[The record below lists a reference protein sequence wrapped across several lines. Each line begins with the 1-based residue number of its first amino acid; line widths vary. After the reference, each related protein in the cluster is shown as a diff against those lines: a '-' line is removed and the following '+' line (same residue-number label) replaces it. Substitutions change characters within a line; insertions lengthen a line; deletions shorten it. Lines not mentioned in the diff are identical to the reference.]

1 MSHTPSLP
9 ASRYQRYATTMSA
22 THLKAMQDHAR
33 QNPEE
38 FWLEQARRIH
48 WHCKPSKGFRGS
60 FHGDVSIKWYEDGV
74 LNASVCCID
83 RHLTTRG
90 DQVALISHREGR
102 PEAEKITYSM
112 LHERVCRLA
121 NALTDLGVEKGQRVA
136 ICLPMISET
145 VVAMLACARIGAV
158 HVVLFGG
165 FSAEG
170 IAERLMDS
178 GAVLAITASEAKRG
192 SKTVPFKQTMDEA
205 LLKCG
210 QKSAVHSVLV
220 VRTSEAAVPMLPGR
234 DYDYHDFVDTFE
246 PDFVPVV
253 VSAEAPL
260 FMLYTSGSTGK
271 PKAVVHATGGYMVWA
286 AYTMGMVYTQQPGDV
301 LWCTADVAWITGH
314 TSVVYG
320 PLANGGTTM
329 ISDSLPNAPH
339 AGRWLD
345 LIDQYKVTML
355 FTSPTAVRAMMADG
369 DDVVQAHSLATLRLL
384 GVAGEPISSDVWLW
398 YHDVI
403 GREKCPVI
411 DTWWQTETA
420 GIVLGPVPGAQ
431 PLKPG
436 SASTPLP
443 GLELAI
449 ANTKGQIQHNAAE
462 GSLCIAGSW
471 PGQARTIWRDHDRF
485 CKTYF
490 SMVPGFYFTGDGA
503 KRDEDGY
510 YWITGRMD
518 DVINVAGH
526 RLGTAEVE
534 DALATDHRLLE
545 SAAVGIPHPVKG
557 QALIVFAIIRK
568 DATTQPTEAGI
579 KLLVADTLGRYATPE
594 TVYLVPDLPRTRSG
608 KIVRRLLRKIASD
621 EIDSLGDLSTLTDQ
635 DIVQIL
641 CTAVHEK
648 KVEHIMLPSS
658 LPAQQARA

>member
-1 MSHTPSLP
+1 MSTLSLIPTHSHPHYTASMSP
-9 ASRYQRYATTMSA
+9 AELQ
-22 THLKAMQDHAR
+22 AMRAHAQ
-33 QNPEE
+33 QNPEG

-48 WHCKPSKGFRGS
+48 WHRKPTQGFRGS
-60 FHGDVSIKWYEDGV
+60 FEGDVSIKWYDDGH

-83 RHLTTRG
+83 RHLTARG

-102 PEAEKITYSM
+102 PGAEQITYAM

-121 NALTDLGVEKGQRVA
+121 NALTDLGVEKGERVA
-136 ICLPMISET
+136 ISLPMISEA

-178 GAVLAITASEAKRG
+178 GAVLVMTASEARRG
-192 SKTVPFKQTMDEA
+192 NKTIPFKQTMDDA

-210 QKSAVHSVLV
+210 QNCTVKSVLV
-220 VRTSEAAVPMLPGR
+220 VRTSDAAVPMLPGR
-234 DYDYHDFVDTFE
+234 DYDYHDFVDGFE

-253 VSAEAPL
+253 MPAEAPL

-286 AYTMGMVYTQQPGDV
+286 AYTMGMVYAQKPGDV

-345 LIDQYKVTML
+345 LIDDYKVTML

-369 DDVVQAHSLATLRLL
+369 DAVVQAHSLETLRLL
-384 GVAGEPISSDVWLW
+384 GVAGEPISSDVWMW

-403 GREKCPVI
+403 GCGKCPVA

-420 GIVLGPVPGAQ
+420 GVVLGPVPGAQ

-443 GLELAI
+443 GLDLAL
-449 ANTKGQIQHNAAE
+449 ADPQGRIQENSAE
-462 GSLCIAGSW
+462 GSLCIARSW
-471 PGQARTIWRDHDRF
+471 PGQARTIWRDHERF

-503 KRDEDGY
+503 RRDDDGY

-534 DALATDHRLLE
+534 DVLATDHRLLE
-545 SAAVGIPHPVKG
+545 SAAVGVPHPVKG
-557 QALIVFAIIRK
+557 QALVVFAIARK
-568 DATTQPTEAGI
+568 NVTAQPTEAGI
-579 KLLVADTLGRYATPE
+579 KRMVADALGRYAMPE

-608 KIVRRLLRKIASD
+608 KIVRRLLRKIAGG
-621 EIDSLGDLSTLTDQ
+621 EIENFGDLSTLTDQ
-635 DIVQIL
+635 EIVQII
-641 CTAVHEK
+641 CNFVQEK
-648 KVEHIMLPSS
+648 HGMGSTPLIL
-658 LPAQQARA
+658 QA